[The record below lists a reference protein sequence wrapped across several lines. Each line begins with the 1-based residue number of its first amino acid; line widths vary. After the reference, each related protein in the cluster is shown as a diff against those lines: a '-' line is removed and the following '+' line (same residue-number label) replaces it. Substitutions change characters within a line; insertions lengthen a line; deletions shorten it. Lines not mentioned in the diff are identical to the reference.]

1 MAVIGVVLLLIGA
14 GAAVLTYIGAQAAGG
29 TIALTALGFTRNVSP
44 VELAL
49 YAAVSVLLLALGWA
63 LLSAAARRRARARRE
78 EKEAARLAEVE
89 EKAETARLEQE
100 RRVEDAGLRDEDL
113 RRRETELTTR
123 HDDLDS
129 REAELARREAE
140 WRERQGPSVADVV
153 TGRAEGNVHEGTA
166 SWTDPTPDRT
176 GSTQRTEGTDGTDV
190 RAHRGDQAEGDQ
202 AERTERAE
210 RAERADDTTPT
221 AERRTNA

>member
-1 MAVIGVVLLLIGA
+1 MALIGVILLLIGA

-89 EKAETARLEQE
+89 EKAETARLDQE
-100 RRVEDAGLRDEDL
+100 RRVEEAGLRDEDL
-113 RRRETELTTR
+113 RRRETELTAR
-123 HDDLDS
+123 HDDLDTP
-129 REAELARREAE
+129 R
-140 WRERQGPSVADVV
+140 
-153 TGRAEGNVHEGTA
+153 GRAGPARGRVARAPGPVGRRRRDRPRRGQRPRGHRVVDRPHCRRGPRA
-166 SWTDPTPDRT
+166 PDART
-176 GSTQRTEGTDGTDV
+176 
-190 RAHRGDQAEGDQ
+190 HRGEQADG
-202 AERTERAE
+202 
-210 RAERADDTTPT
+210 
-221 AERRTNA
+221 

>member
-1 MAVIGVVLLLIGA
+1 MALIGVILLLIGA

-29 TIALTALGFTRNVSP
+29 TIALTALGFSRTVTP

-78 EKEAARLAEVE
+78 DKEAARLAEVE
-89 EKAETARLEQE
+89 EKAETARLDHE
-100 RRVEDAGLRDEDL
+100 RRVEESGLRDEDL
-113 RRRETELTTR
+113 RRREAELTSR
-123 HDDLDS
+123 HDDLDT

-153 TGRAEGNVHEGTA
+153 TGRAKGNVHEGTA
-166 SWTDPTPDRT
+166 SWTDPTAE
-176 GSTQRTEGTDGTDV
+176 GSERSDAGTQRGE
-190 RAHRGDQAEGDQ
+190 QAEVV
-202 AERTERAE
+202 ERTERTE
-210 RAERADDTTPT
+210 RTDDTIPAT
-221 AERRTNA
+221 ERRTNA